1 MQHRNMPWEAAD
13 EVHPA
18 CTSLTWLP
26 PAVLALVSLILSTT
40 LSPTPSL
47 LHIARPRLSSKRR
60 APQLHWY
67 HLLTT
72 FPR

>member
-1 MQHRNMPWEAAD
+1 MLWETAD

-26 PAVLALVSLILSTT
+26 TAVLALVSLILSAT

-47 LHIARPRLSSKRR
+47 LHIARPRLSPKRR
-60 APQLHWY
+60 APQLH
-67 HLLTT
+67 
-72 FPR
+72 